1 MTDEPRHFL
10 LQLHG
15 TRPDWPEGMSE
26 EESRIMGEHFLYLK
40 ALTEQGSCLLA
51 GPVFP
56 HAGEPAIGLIVLECE
71 DEAAARRLAEG
82 DPSVREGLHSF
93 TLRPMRASLLKGRSN

>member
-1 MTDEPRHFL
+1 MAAETPHYL

-26 EESRIMGEHFLYLK
+26 SESRIMSEHFVYLK
-40 ALTEQGSCLLA
+40 TLTERGSCLLA

-56 HAGEPAIGLIVLECE
+56 HNGQPAIGLVVLEC
-71 DEAAARRLAEG
+71 DDMDQARRIAEN

-93 TLRPMRASLLKGRSN
+93 TLRPMRASLLHGRAG